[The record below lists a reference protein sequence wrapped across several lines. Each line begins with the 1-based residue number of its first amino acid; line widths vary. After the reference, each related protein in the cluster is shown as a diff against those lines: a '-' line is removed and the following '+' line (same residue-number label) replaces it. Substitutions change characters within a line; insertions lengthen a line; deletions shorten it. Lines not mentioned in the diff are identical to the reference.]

1 MEGKPSLLDES
12 KRSDNSD
19 ILDRRHPQVEVFFID
34 DGDKRWKNI
43 QSLRMLPTWAM
54 QLPKLAVR
62 ATLSD
67 IVPENSLESMKMFDE
82 LCRKAGSLWMSID
95 AKVDDVKQPLRVVL
109 YEEKSHKRVN
119 INALMVWENCA
130 KLVNDTS
137 AFCQRIEYFSG
148 MYVIL
153 KRYFHAFLQGVS

>member
-1 MEGKPSLLDES
+1 
-12 KRSDNSD
+12 
-19 ILDRRHPQVEVFFID
+19 
-34 DGDKRWKNI
+34 
-43 QSLRMLPTWAM
+43 MLPTWAM

-119 INALMVWENCA
+119 INALMVWEKCA

-137 AFCQRIEYFSG
+137 AFCQRIEYFNG
-148 MYVIL
+148 ML
-153 KRYFHAFLQGVS
+153 F